1 MIIIINISESDLS
14 RKIKSNIS
22 SLLYIFDDISNT
34 NKLMLNNLVLYNN
47 LYTDVYDL
55 LKSMNIKE
63 LNYII
68 KNLDLSNKSTLIIK
82 AE

>member
-1 MIIIINISESDLS
+1 
-14 RKIKSNIS
+14 
-22 SLLYIFDDISNT
+22 
-34 NKLMLNNLVLYNN
+34 MLNNLVLYNN
-47 LYTDVYDL
+47 LYTDIYDL

>member
-1 MIIIINISESDLS
+1 MNINISESDLS

-47 LYTDVYDL
+47 LYTYIYDL

>member
-1 MIIIINISESDLS
+1 
-14 RKIKSNIS
+14 
-22 SLLYIFDDISNT
+22 
-34 NKLMLNNLVLYNN
+34 MLNNLVLYNN

>member
-1 MIIIINISESDLS
+1 MNINISESDLS

>member
-1 MIIIINISESDLS
+1 MNINISESDLS

-68 KNLDLSNKSTLIIK
+68 KNLD
-82 AE
+82 